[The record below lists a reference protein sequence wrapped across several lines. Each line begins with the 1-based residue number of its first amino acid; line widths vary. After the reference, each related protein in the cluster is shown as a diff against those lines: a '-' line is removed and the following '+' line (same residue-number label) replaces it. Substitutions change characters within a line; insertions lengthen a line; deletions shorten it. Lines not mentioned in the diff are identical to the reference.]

1 VADVGHPGWREN
13 ALASA
18 VEIDQVF
25 GELGKRFIEEASVD
39 RFGHFMMPGFVR
51 VNAVAGEGEPGILL
65 TLGLL
70 EIVDGSVEI
79 DNRFDPVGLF
89 DNPGGIRAEDIAVIV
104 FVDGR
109 P

>member
-1 VADVGHPGWREN
+1 MADVGHPGWGEN

-18 VEIDQVF
+18 VEVDEVF
-25 GELGKRFIEEASVD
+25 GELGKRFIEEALVD
-39 RFGHFMMPGFVR
+39 RFGHCTMPGFVR
-51 VNAVAGEGEPGILL
+51 VNAVAGERESGILL

-89 DNPGGIRAEDIAVIV
+89 DNPGGIRGEDIAVIV

>member
-1 VADVGHPGWREN
+1 MADVGHPGWREN

>member
-1 VADVGHPGWREN
+1 MADVGHPGWGEN

-18 VEIDQVF
+18 VEVDEVF

-51 VNAVAGEGEPGILL
+51 VNAVAGERESGILL

-89 DNPGGIRAEDIAVIV
+89 DNPGSIRGEDIAVIV

>member
-1 VADVGHPGWREN
+1 MADVGHPGWREN

-18 VEIDQVF
+18 VEVDQVF

>member
-1 VADVGHPGWREN
+1 MADVGHPGWREN

-18 VEIDQVF
+18 VEVDEVF

-39 RFGHFMMPGFVR
+39 CFGHFTMPGFVR

-79 DNRFDPVGLF
+79 DNRFDPRGLF
-89 DNPGGIRAEDIAVIV
+89 DNPGGIRGEDIAVIV

>member
-18 VEIDQVF
+18 VEVDQVF

>member
-1 VADVGHPGWREN
+1 MADVGHPGWREN

-18 VEIDQVF
+18 VEVDEVF

-39 RFGHFMMPGFVR
+39 RFGHFTMPGFVR

-70 EIVDGSVEI
+70 EIVDCSVEI
-79 DNRFDPVGLF
+79 DNCFDPRGLF
-89 DNPGGIRAEDIAVIV
+89 DNPGGIRGEDIAVIV

>member
-1 VADVGHPGWREN
+1 
-13 ALASA
+13 
-18 VEIDQVF
+18 
-25 GELGKRFIEEASVD
+25 
-39 RFGHFMMPGFVR
+39 MPGFVG
-51 VNAVAGEGEPGILL
+51 VNTVAGEREFGILL

-89 DNPGGIRAEDIAVIV
+89 HNPGGIRGEDIAVIV
-104 FVDGR
+104 FVDGG

>member
-1 VADVGHPGWREN
+1 MADVGHPGWREN

-70 EIVDGSVEI
+70 GIVDGSVEI

>member
-1 VADVGHPGWREN
+1 
-13 ALASA
+13 
-18 VEIDQVF
+18 
-25 GELGKRFIEEASVD
+25 
-39 RFGHFMMPGFVR
+39 MPGFVR

-89 DNPGGIRAEDIAVIV
+89 DNPGCIRGEDIAVIV